1 MICRANTDMKIMY
14 CQIIS
19 ILYVTKYC
27 TKGESKTEILKK
39 AERIF
44 MKIPDTKTETVR
56 GHIAKYIF

>member
-1 MICRANTDMKIMY
+1 MKIMY